1 MAAKNDYFGLSRL
14 VSIILALIPITSAIC
29 GILTR
34 VQEGKFLAAILRL
47 LLGWNI
53 IYILDAVLMILNGKI
68 LTIGRLL

>member
-47 LLGWNI
+47 VLGWNI